1 MFTCQLSFRVLLEKA
16 SKNVIFADLSNAA
29 AAGPP
34 PSFLLSL
41 DMLVLASLLNSSL
54 EQRFYSH

>member
-34 PSFLLSL
+34 LPF
-41 DMLVLASLLNSSL
+41 
-54 EQRFYSH
+54 F